1 MAERWLNGR
10 SRRLPG
16 FEIASDLVA
25 EAAAACRDL
34 RGLLGGVV

>member
-16 FEIASDLVA
+16 FEIASDL
-25 EAAAACRDL
+25 AAACRDL